1 MKNGDIMKTAVLF
14 KALLGAAM
22 AGALALPI
30 ASQADDFP
38 SRPITLLLPY
48 SAGGPTD
55 IMARQLAEGL
65 SKELKQTVIVENRTG
80 AAGLIALG
88 ALARAP
94 ADGYL
99 IGVMATPVTAIAPLG
114 QPSFQYDVVKSFTPI
129 TDIVNYSLVLMTN
142 KQFPA
147 NNVRDLVEYAK
158 KNPKAVSYGSSGI
171 GGTNHLAG
179 ELLSQATGA
188 PMLHVPYKG
197 NAQAAND
204 VIGGQISFVFD
215 IPSTASGFVR
225 AGTLKPLAITASRRN
240 PVLPDVPTMA
250 ESGFP
255 EVKVE
260 GWYGVLAPA
269 NLPPQVLRK
278 LEAAIKTVKES
289 PKFAEQMRA
298 GGLDITPT
306 TSPAAFGERIRLERD
321 FWKKLITTSHIQ
333 LQ

>member
-1 MKNGDIMKTAVLF
+1 MKTAIPF
-14 KALLGAAM
+14 KALLGAVVAS
-22 AGALALPI
+22 ALALPI

-99 IGVMATPVTAIAPLG
+99 LGVMATPVTAIAPLG
-114 QPSFQYDVVKSFTPI
+114 QPSFQYDVVKSFTPV

-147 NNVRDLVEYAK
+147 NNVRELVEYAK

-225 AGTLKPLAITASRRN
+225 AGTLKALAITASRRN

-278 LEAAIKTVKES
+278 IEAAIKTVKES

-298 GGLDITPT
+298 GGLDITPS
-306 TSPAAFGERIRLERD
+306 TSPAAFGERIRQERD
-321 FWKKLITTSHIQ
+321 FWKKLITTAHIQ

>member
-1 MKNGDIMKTAVLF
+1 MKKGDTMKTAIPF
-14 KALLGAAM
+14 KALLGAVVAS
-22 AGALALPI
+22 ALALPI

-99 IGVMATPVTAIAPLG
+99 LGVMATPVTAIAPLG
-114 QPSFQYDVVKSFTPI
+114 QPSFQYDVVKSFTPV

-147 NNVRDLVEYAK
+147 NNVRELVEYAK

-225 AGTLKPLAITASRRN
+225 AGTLKALAITASRRN

-260 GWYGVLAPA
+260 GWYGVLAPS

-278 LEAAIKTVKES
+278 IEAAIKTVKES

-298 GGLDITPT
+298 GGLDITPS
-306 TSPAAFGERIRLERD
+306 TSPAAFGERIRQERD
-321 FWKKLITTSHIQ
+321 FWKKLVTTAHIQ

>member
-1 MKNGDIMKTAVLF
+1 
-14 KALLGAAM
+14 
-22 AGALALPI
+22 
-30 ASQADDFP
+30 
-38 SRPITLLLPY
+38 
-48 SAGGPTD
+48 
-55 IMARQLAEGL
+55 MARQLAEGL

-99 IGVMATPVTAIAPLG
+99 LGVMATPVTAIAPLG
-114 QPSFQYDVVKSFTPI
+114 QPSFQYDVVKSFTPV

-147 NNVRDLVEYAK
+147 NNVRELVEYAK

-225 AGTLKPLAITASRRN
+225 AGTLKALAITASRRN

-278 LEAAIKTVKES
+278 IEAAIKTVKES

-298 GGLDITPT
+298 GGLDITPS
-306 TSPAAFGERIRLERD
+306 TSPAAFGERIRQERD
-321 FWKKLITTSHIQ
+321 FWKKLITTAHIQ